1 MNRPTVIAV
10 AAPSQLT
17 YAEEFANFLTHG
29 IGLVLSVAGVAVMA
43 AFLTYADSWRVA
55 GCSIYLAS
63 LVGVYL
69 MSTLSHT
76 FETPNVR
83 SFLRALDQGTIYF
96 LIVGTYTPF
105 SLAYLHSWTWMALLA
120 ICWGIA
126 IWNFATKVFYS
137 HRVESVNM
145 WPCIIL
151 GGIPLISIPA
161 MLSVVPFAALWW
173 VLLGMACY
181 CLGLVFWCNDRKVK
195 HFHAVWHILVIAGS
209 ACHFMGILLFVVL
222 AR

>member
-1 MNRPTVIAV
+1 MNQPSAIVV
-10 AAPSQLT
+10 AAPRQLT

-29 IGLVLSVAGVAVMA
+29 IGLVLSLAGVAVMA
-43 AFLTYADSWRVA
+43 AVLTYADSWRVA

-76 FETPNVR
+76 FETPQLR

-105 SLAYLHSWTWMALLA
+105 ALAYLHTWTWMALLA

-126 IWNFATKVFYS
+126 LYNFASKVFFA

-151 GGIPLISIPA
+151 GGIPLVSLPTL
-161 MLSVVPFAALWW
+161 LSMVSVNALVWM
-173 VLLGMACY
+173 LLGMACY

-209 ACHFMGILLFVVL
+209 ACHFVGIMLFVVL
-222 AR
+222 VR

>member
-1 MNRPTVIAV
+1 MNQSSSIAV

-29 IGLVLSVAGVAVMA
+29 IGLVLSLAGVAVMA
-43 AFLTYADSWRVA
+43 AVLTYADSWRVA

-126 IWNFATKVFYS
+126 IWNFATKVFFA

-151 GGIPLISIPA
+151 GGIPLVSIPA
-161 MLSVVPFAALWW
+161 LIGIVSWYALWW
-173 VLLGMACY
+173 MLLGMACY
-181 CLGLVFWCNDRKVK
+181 SLGLVFWCNDRKVK